1 MDYLIPANSKKGQ
14 LYFNLFKGIDL
25 VILVIGALITAL
37 TLIIFKGVTVLSLIL
52 KLSPILIS
60 LLLVFPVAHYH
71 NVRVFLKEMYLYL
84 ISQKRYDWRGWC
96 VRYVTDKQ
104 GTKPNNK

>member
-25 VILVIGALITAL
+25 AILLGGALITTFSL
-37 TLIIFKGVTVLSLIL
+37 LLFQGGGIFAMIL
-52 KLSPILIS
+52 KLLPILIS
-60 LLLVFPVAHYH
+60 ILLVFPVAHYH

-84 ISQKRYDWRGWC
+84 VNQKRYDWRGWC
-96 VRYVTDKQ
+96 IRYVTSNR
-104 GTKPNNK
+104 KPK

>member
-25 VILVIGALITAL
+25 AILLGGGLITTFTLFLVQGTGFLVIFI
-37 TLIIFKGVTVLSLIL
+37 
-52 KLSPILIS
+52 KLLPMLVS

-84 ISQKRYDWRGWC
+84 VSQKRYDWRGWC
-96 VRYVTDKQ
+96 IRYVTRQKT
-104 GTKPNNK
+104 TKPHSK